1 MMRQLITAIR
11 AANGQ
16 IGFAGLSEQLR
27 HENPEFDTLISE
39 ISGEQESESE
49 TARRELAGALRQA
62 EMRMLKAEMERLA
75 NAGLALEDSRIRY
88 RELMARQDELRRA
101 ADTENG

>member
-1 MMRQLITAIR
+1 
-11 AANGQ
+11 
-16 IGFAGLSEQLR
+16 
-27 HENPEFDTLISE
+27 
-39 ISGEQESESE
+39 
-49 TARRELAGALRQA
+49 
-62 EMRMLKAEMERLA
+62 MLKAEMERLA